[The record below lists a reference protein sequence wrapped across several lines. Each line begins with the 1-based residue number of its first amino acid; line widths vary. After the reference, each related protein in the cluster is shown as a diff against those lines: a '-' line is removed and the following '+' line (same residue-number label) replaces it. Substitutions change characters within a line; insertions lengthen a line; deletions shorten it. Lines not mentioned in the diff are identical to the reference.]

1 MAGAFQCMFIHGA
14 IFTLTKKHGS
24 NKAARN
30 ADLKTIFR
38 HLEFKHDNM
47 LNTQCT
53 RLADVMSR
61 RWNGVKSRD
70 EFVAR
75 FSADKATRLDVASRS
90 KHSLGVCQECERFSE
105 WVESFPCKGKGMGK
119 YLPGSAGSP
128 SVETQTIPT
137 DEAAAVL
144 NVCADITN
152 QERWGQKFGRTFV
165 ESLVATGVVQAKE
178 TPIQRKGLKKRIATE
193 FREILQNRLSFVKY
207 ERLRKAKHFESP
219 ADREER
225 YRLTPPKRRSH
236 VRRVDLDADSIISS
250 FESWPAG
257 VSINW
262 TESAKKFNLEGG
274 KAGQILKDLVREYKG
289 DDFCLALE
297 CRTTP
302 RRKVRSKHR
311 RIAFGVTSAIE
322 PPAAAIKVGIESK
335 IQKGEYV
342 VGEPVC
348 EQKMKRLVIE
358 DGEVTASEV
367 AVAGRSIPLS
377 EIRTQLLAK
386 HASLMRTPQNG
397 EEINPLTADD
407 GQVRH

>member
-1 MAGAFQCMFIHGA
+1 
-14 IFTLTKKHGS
+14 
-24 NKAARN
+24 
-30 ADLKTIFR
+30 
-38 HLEFKHDNM
+38 
-47 LNTQCT
+47 
-53 RLADVMSR
+53 
-61 RWNGVKSRD
+61 
-70 EFVAR
+70 
-75 FSADKATRLDVASRS
+75 
-90 KHSLGVCQECERFSE
+90 
-105 WVESFPCKGKGMGK
+105 MGK

-128 SVETQTIPT
+128 SVETQTTPT

-152 QERWGQKFGRTFV
+152 QEGWGQKFGRTFV

-178 TPIQRKGLKKRIATE
+178 TPTQRKGLKKRIATE
-193 FREILQNRLSFVKY
+193 FRDREKELFAETSVGAILQNRLSFAKY

-219 ADREER
+219 ADQEER
-225 YRLTPPKRRSH
+225 YRLTPPKRRTH

-274 KAGQILKDLVREYKG
+274 NAGQILKDLVREYKG

-297 CRTTP
+297 CR
-302 RRKVRSKHR
+302 KH
-311 RIAFGVTSAIE
+311 
-322 PPAAAIKVGIESK
+322 
-335 IQKGEYV
+335 
-342 VGEPVC
+342 
-348 EQKMKRLVIE
+348 LVIE

-377 EIRTQLLAK
+377 EIRTRLLAK

-397 EEINPLTADD
+397 EEIKRHLRISHDHAAIGGHSWMMEVVQVMYDPHIHLTAAEVQTNTAERLNIQTFVEEPQIRLFVMCKSSDKD
-407 GQVRH
+407 MVCTTPARLRDMGSASQAIPFVNNSTVVDEVLFFFW